1 VGAAFSPLRSRN
13 FRLLF
18 FGQTISG
25 VGDKLLPVALSFGV
39 LELTGSFVDLGLV
52 IAAAEAPNVVL
63 MLVAG
68 VWADRLPRQ
77 RIMLASDLVRAAAQ
91 AGTAAIFLL
100 GIHSLTMLIAL
111 QVVYGVG
118 DAFFAPAST
127 GLTPRLVER
136 DQLQKANSLLH
147 LTRNLIGI
155 GGPAAA
161 GLLVVAANPGIA
173 MVVDSATF
181 LGSAAFLARLHLP
194 GDTAT
199 RVPGSGMLHEL
210 RAGWHEFSSR
220 SWVWA
225 SVACFGLYQLALFP
239 AISVLGPLVSKTE
252 LGGAGAWAAILT
264 AGAIGSIGGNLLAL
278 RFRPHRLLL
287 ASHTLSM
294 VAGLPLLLL
303 AAGAPA
309 FVVAAANGV
318 SWMALTLADT
328 LWFTALQSHIPD
340 EALSRV
346 SSYDWFGSI
355 VLNPVGFVLIGPV
368 ATSLGVDR
376 TLVIA
381 GSLVA
386 AAPLAALSLRSVRTL
401 RRLPARPAPA

>member
-1 VGAAFSPLRSRN
+1 VGGALSPLRSRN

-39 LELTGSFVDLGLV
+39 LELTGSFVNLGLV
-52 IAAAEAPNVVL
+52 IAAAEAPNAVL

-77 RIMLASDLVRAAAQ
+77 RIMLASDVVRAAAQ

-100 GIHSLTMLIAL
+100 GVHSLTLLIVL
-111 QVVYGVG
+111 QVLYGIG

-127 GLTPRLVER
+127 GLTPRLVDR
-136 DQLQKANSLLH
+136 DELQQANSLLH
-147 LTRNLIGI
+147 LTRNVIGI
-155 GGPAAA
+155 GGPAVA
-161 GLLVVAANPGIA
+161 GLIVVAANPGIA
-173 MVVDSATF
+173 MAVDSATF

-194 GDTAT
+194 SDTAT
-199 RVPGSGMLHEL
+199 RMPGSGMLHEL
-210 RAGWHEFSSR
+210 REGWHEFSSR

-239 AISVLGPLVSKTE
+239 AMSVLGPLVTKTE

-264 AGAIGSIGGNLLAL
+264 AGAIGSIAGNLLAL
-278 RFRPHRLLL
+278 RFRPQRLLL

-309 FVVAAANGV
+309 YAVAAANGV
-318 SWMALTLADT
+318 AWMMLSLADT

-340 EALSRV
+340 QALSRV

-386 AAPLAALSLRSVRTL
+386 VAPIAALSLRSVRTL
-401 RRLPARPAPA
+401 RRLPTQPARA

>member
-1 VGAAFSPLRSRN
+1 VGGAFSPLRSRN

-18 FGQTISG
+18 FGQTISS
-25 VGDKLLPVALSFGV
+25 VGDRLLPVALSFGV

-52 IAAAEAPNVVL
+52 IAAAEAPNAVL

-77 RIMLASDLVRAAAQ
+77 RIMLASDIVRAAAQ

-118 DAFFAPAST
+118 DAFFSPAST
-127 GLTPRLVER
+127 GLTPRLVDR
-136 DQLQKANSLLH
+136 DELQQANSLLH
-147 LTRNLIGI
+147 LTRNVVGI
-155 GGPAAA
+155 GGPALA
-161 GLLVVAANPGIA
+161 GLIVVAANPGIA
-173 MVVDSATF
+173 MAVDSATF

-199 RVPGSGMLHEL
+199 RVAGSGMLHEL
-210 RAGWHEFSSR
+210 REGWHEFSSR

-239 AISVLGPLVSKTE
+239 AMSVLGPLVSKTE

-264 AGAIGSIGGNLLAL
+264 AGAIGSICGNLLAL
-278 RFRPHRLLL
+278 RFRPQRLLL

-294 VAGLPLLLL
+294 VACLPLLLL

-309 FVVAAANGV
+309 YAVAAANGV
-318 SWMALTLADT
+318 AWMMLGLADT

-386 AAPLAALSLRSVRTL
+386 VAPIAALSLRSVRTL